1 MGLTAPLLLELVAGV
16 SAGVGEGSTGD
27 GRKEG
32 DSLEPEKSLGKT
44 AASSFSGPQS
54 LQRRSAPEAVAR
66 RHSRAAS
73 AAPDISTPCL
83 APFSLSSAHL
93 GEPLKHVIWSVA
105 HAHRSSRRSPPHVHT
120 QAYSLS
126 LSLALPLA
134 ADLCEPQLLT
144 ADDSHLQW

>member
-32 DSLEPEKSLGKT
+32 DSLEPEKSLGKA

-73 AAPDISTPCL
+73 AAPDISTPC
-83 APFSLSSAHL
+83 FSLSSAHL
-93 GEPLKHVIWSVA
+93 GEPLKHVIWSFA
-105 HAHRSSRRSPPHVHT
+105 HAHRSSRRSPPHTSGGTVEP
-120 QAYSLS
+120 LS
-126 LSLALPLA
+126 LSGFA
-134 ADLCEPQLLT
+134 ARCRSL
-144 ADDSHLQW
+144 